1 MKKAAKTRSHTYLH
15 TYTHIHSYT
24 YTHTHTHNCSA
35 ALRHFDWSSTR
46 CVLKIL
52 LCNYPLPR
60 TRLPPLTC
68 HCYLTPPPPYPLLPL
83 FHLLLAALP
92 FRCLFA
98 YCAKISLEPT
108 ICSLLFFRSGC
119 SPRGGGGTLQANEA
133 CYTTTYIPFIYALHG
148 TETDSTGARHALPL
162 RSHFVAIR

>member
-1 MKKAAKTRSHTYLH
+1 MKKAAKTRSLTYL
-15 TYTHIHSYT
+15 HSYT
-24 YTHTHTHNCSA
+24 YTHTHNCSA
-35 ALRHFDWSSTR
+35 ALRHFDWSYTR

-52 LCNYPLPR
+52 LCNYPLPL

-68 HCYLTPPPPYPLLPL
+68 HLPLLPHPSSSSTSPPL
-83 FHLLLAALP
+83 SPSA
-92 FRCLFA
+92 CCFA
-98 YCAKISLEPT
+98 F
-108 ICSLLFFRSGC
+108 SLLVCVLRQNFIRANNLLTSFLSVRLFTKGE
-119 SPRGGGGTLQANEA
+119 RGGTLQANEA

>member
-1 MKKAAKTRSHTYLH
+1 MKKAAKTRSHTYSH
-15 TYTHIHSYT
+15 THTHNIYTLL
-24 YTHTHTHNCSA
+24 HTHTHNCSA

-52 LCNYPLPR
+52 LCNYPLPL

-68 HCYLTPPPPYPLLPL
+68 HLPPHPSSFSSSPPLSPS
-83 FHLLLAALP
+83 A
-92 FRCLFA
+92 CCFA
-98 YCAKISLEPT
+98 F
-108 ICSLLFFRSGC
+108 SLLVCVLRQNFIRANNLLTSFLSVRLFTK
-119 SPRGGGGTLQANEA
+119 GGTLQANEA